1 MGIFDKFFSA
11 QKTYSPLE
19 QTNPLAK
26 HLDAIREPLED
37 LANQA
42 KDSLEI
48 VPAGDATY
56 VFIGKPPNQFGIAW
70 MKDGEVFNLKK
81 LADQKKLSASKI
93 AKTSSELSKAYK
105 RSKEDIRYSTKVGPC
120 SCLVTSS
127 DRLGKDVDTII
138 RSVST

>member
-1 MGIFDKFFSA
+1 MGIFDRFFGA
-11 QKTYSPLE
+11 KKTYSPLE

-26 HLDAIREPLED
+26 HLDTIREPLED

-42 KDSLEI
+42 NDALEI
-48 VPAGDATY
+48 VPAGDTTY

-70 MKDGEVFNLKK
+70 MQDGEVFNLKK

-105 RSKEDIRYSTKVGPC
+105 RSKEDIRYSAKVGPC

-127 DRLGKDVDTII
+127 ETLGKDVDTII

>member
-1 MGIFDKFFSA
+1 MGIFDKFFGT
-11 QKTYSPLE
+11 QKKYSPLE

-26 HLDAIREPLED
+26 YLDNIRAPLED

-42 KDSLEI
+42 KDSLEV

-70 MKDGEVFNLKK
+70 VLGGEIFNLKK
-81 LADQKKLSASKI
+81 LADQKNLSASKI
-93 AKTSSELSKAYK
+93 AKTSNELSKAYK
-105 RSKEDIRYSTKVGPC
+105 KSKEAIRYSTKVGPC
-120 SCLVTSS
+120 SCIVTSS
-127 DRLGKDVDTII
+127 ETLGEDVDNII